1 MVLSLAGR
9 SLGGGHGNPLQY
21 SCLENPHGQRGLA
34 GYSPH
39 GRKESN
45 MTDQLSTQKTIKLLE
60 ENIGQNLHGNDFW
73 DMKSKAQTTKDK
85 IDKLDWMKVFF
96 NFAHQKTILTK

>member
-1 MVLSLAGR
+1 MPGKS
-9 SLGGGHGNPLQY
+9 
-21 SCLENPHGQRGLA
+21 HGQRSLA

>member
-1 MVLSLAGR
+1 MPTSSNGEDRLF
-9 SLGGGHGNPLQY
+9 NT
-21 SCLENPHGQRGLA
+21 SCRENWIFTCKRMKLDPYLRPYTKFNSKWIIYLHIRTK
-34 GYSPH
+34 P
-39 GRKESN
+39 
-45 MTDQLSTQKTIKLLE
+45 IKLLE

-85 IDKLDWMKVFF
+85 TDKLDWMKVFF